1 MRFFIRGRILGC
13 MVLKVD
19 VLVKVFSLD
28 AKNVLKK
35 VKKRL
40 DIKKL
45 EVLVIQNKK
54 LKNNTF

>member
-1 MRFFIRGRILGC
+1 

-35 VKKRL
+35 FKKRL

>member
-35 VKKRL
+35 
-40 DIKKL
+40 IKKDQ
-45 EVLVIQNKK
+45 I
-54 LKNNTF
+54 